1 MQVEVGGTGLL
12 GFCDASFTEQRTNIG
27 RHWLNEHNWNRTW
40 VLHSAGYFANGNV
53 RDANVKNARFTAG
66 DRILIKLNFFNEAAE
81 FYRDSGGDTGGEE
94 PRYLGSTNGI
104 CIPVRLGFQMFHHGS
119 RITLIKYEDQT
130 GSMPTVD
137 RAAAY
142 LARGQL
148 MHEASLKECPVW
160 NFALPMCSMT
170 RSYLALASF
179 SVRQK

>member
-94 PRYLGSTNGI
+94 PR
-104 CIPVRLGFQMFHHGS
+104 
-119 RITLIKYEDQT
+119 T
-130 GSMPTVD
+130 GSNVNPRAHGLLLFIGPTG
-137 RAAAY
+137 
-142 LARGQL
+142 L
-148 MHEASLKECPVW
+148 S
-160 NFALPMCSMT
+160 
-170 RSYLALASF
+170 
-179 SVRQK
+179 RQISDSSSHSRPQFL